1 MELQKKVLIQAER
14 VASYVDHSI
23 TLPFALMAVPDS
35 IFSFVSIDVISRAY
49 KQGVHILSYSMTAPF
64 LLTFYSLCLQ
74 YAAQIDPTS
83 LNTTIERIIR
93 DCEKIRG
100 ELENK
105 VAKGQT
111 MINNAYSELISQVH
125 DIEEAIYQ
133 LRIQSDTLNQDGIE
147 IQ

>member
-1 MELQKKVLIQAER
+1 
-14 VASYVDHSI
+14 
-23 TLPFALMAVPDS
+23 
-35 IFSFVSIDVISRAY
+35 
-49 KQGVHILSYSMTAPF
+49 MTAPF
-64 LLTFYSLCLQ
+64 LLAFYSLYLQ
-74 YAAQIDPTS
+74 YAAQIDPSS

-125 DIEEAIYQ
+125 DIEEAIRQ
-133 LRIQSDTLNQDGIE
+133 LRVQSDTLN
-147 IQ
+147 